1 MRHNEF
7 DDELKYKLFRT
18 VKEILHPTISKKNI
32 SDYKIV
38 IDEKLIPVRIFYPK
52 KVSHMEKV
60 IIFIHGNSNITKCDG
75 KYSDISSYFSK
86 ELDQLVISID
96 YEDLKEDYLEDI
108 YKEIY
113 KTFKFIYNGLIELID
128 KDNITL
134 FGDSTGGSAVLYIN
148 NQMIKD
154 GITISKEILFYPVL
168 SGEYFGKTKYNSIKD
183 KTFDPE
189 LIGNLKEYYT
199 KKLKNTKNRSNYLYF
214 QLKSKEERKYPKT
227 LLLCGNVDPLIDENR
242 DFSKNKNIIL
252 KEITFAS
259 HGFLGTKDKEIKK
272 EFINHVINF
281 INKDN
286 D

>member
-32 SDYKIV
+32 SDYKIIV
-38 IDEKLIPVRIFYPK
+38 NEELIPVRVFYPK
-52 KVSHMEKV
+52 KVSNMEKV
-60 IIFIHGNSNITKCDG
+60 IVFIHGNSNITKCDG
-75 KYSDISSYFSK
+75 KYSDISSCFSK
-86 ELDQLVISID
+86 ELDTLVISID

-113 KTFKFIYNGLIELID
+113 KTFKYIYNGLIELID

-134 FGDSTGGSAVLYIN
+134 FGDSTGASAVLYIN

-154 GITISKEILFYPVL
+154 KIEISKEILFYPVL
-168 SGEYFGKTKYNSIKD
+168 SGEYFGKTKYNSIKE
-183 KTFDPE
+183 KTFDRE
-189 LIGNLKEYYT
+189 LIDNLKEYYS
-199 KKLKNTKNRSNYLYF
+199 KKLKNPKDRSNYKYF
-214 QLKSKEERKYPKT
+214 QLKSKKEREYPNI
-227 LLLCGNVDPLIDENR
+227 LLLCGNIDPLIDENR
-242 DFSKNKNIIL
+242 EFSKNKNVEL
-252 KEITFAS
+252 KEVTFAS

-272 EFINHVINF
+272 DYLNYVIKYM
-281 INKDN
+281 NKDN

>member
-32 SDYKIV
+32 SDYKIIV
-38 IDEKLIPVRIFYPK
+38 NEELIPVRVFYPK
-52 KVSHMEKV
+52 KVSNMEKV
-60 IIFIHGNSNITKCDG
+60 IVFIHGNSNITKCDG
-75 KYSDISSYFSK
+75 KYSDISNCFSK
-86 ELDQLVISID
+86 ELDTLVISID

-113 KTFKFIYNGLIELID
+113 KTFKYIYNGLIELID

-134 FGDSTGGSAVLYIN
+134 FGDSTGASAVLYIN

-154 GITISKEILFYPVL
+154 KIEISKEILFYPVL
-168 SGEYFGKTKYNSIKD
+168 SGEYFGKTKYNSIKE
-183 KTFDPE
+183 KTFDRE
-189 LIGNLKEYYT
+189 LIDNLKEYYS
-199 KKLKNTKNRSNYLYF
+199 KKLKNPKDRSNYKYF
-214 QLKSKEERKYPKT
+214 QLKSKKEREYPNI
-227 LLLCGNVDPLIDENR
+227 LLLCGNIDPLIDENR
-242 DFSKNKNIIL
+242 EFSKNKNVEL
-252 KEITFAS
+252 KEVTFAS

-272 EFINHVINF
+272 DYLNYVIKYM
-281 INKDN
+281 NKDN

>member
-32 SDYKIV
+32 SNYKI
-38 IDEKLIPVRIFYPK
+38 ILDENIIPVRIFYPK
-52 KVSHMEKV
+52 KVSNMKKV
-60 IIFIHGNSNITKCDG
+60 IIFIHGNSEITKCDG

-96 YEDLKEDYLEDI
+96 YEELKDEYLEDI

-113 KTFKFIYNGLIELID
+113 KTFKYIYNGLIEQID

-134 FGDSTGGSAVLYIN
+134 FGDSTGGAAVLYIN
-148 NQMIKD
+148 NKMNKDNIK
-154 GITISKEILFYPVL
+154 ISKEILFYPIL

-183 KTFDPE
+183 KTFDSE
-189 LIGNLKEYYT
+189 LI
-199 KKLKNTKNRSNYLYF
+199 KKLRNYYEKKLRNQKNRSNYYYF
-214 QLKSKEERKYPKT
+214 QLKSKIEKEYPNI
-227 LLLCGNVDPLIDENR
+227 LLLCGNIDPLIDENR
-242 DFSKNKNIIL
+242 DFSKNKNINIR
-252 KEITFAS
+252 EITFAS
-259 HGFLGTKDKEIKK
+259 HGFLGSKDKEIKK
-272 EFINHVINF
+272 EYINHIINF

>member
-189 LIGNLKEYYT
+189 LIGNLKDYYT
-199 KKLKNTKNRSNYLYF
+199 RKLKNSKDRSNYLYF
-214 QLKSKEERKYPKT
+214 QLKSKEERTYPNT

-242 DFSKNKNIIL
+242 EFSKNKNIIL